1 MRLITVKSGD
11 YSAVINLDRG
21 ANCVSLRHSGYGAR
35 LLREPD
41 YEAGELDNPYLYG
54 MPILFPVNRIS
65 GGEYEFEGRSY
76 RFPINEPATGCH
88 LHGELHKTP
97 FELIGQSEDRIVC
110 RYRSANYLSFPHDF
124 EIRMEYS
131 LSESGLTHTVE
142 VTNHSGEN
150 MPCMIGFHTTFNSA
164 FAGSKD
170 VKVQVAIEREYE
182 RNMKNY
188 LPTGRTPEPD
198 GVTRELSSG
207 EFCPFGQAVSR
218 HYRAKRG
225 GLMTLTDEARGLQ
238 AVYENDEKYG
248 FRLIYNGAGDEYIC
262 LEPQNCAANAPN
274 APFGREEGGFDFI
287 APHSTKKYT
296 SKIYIKE
303 FKK

>member
-1 MRLITVKSGD
+1 MRLITIKSGAM
-11 YSAVINLDRG
+11 SAVINLDRG

-41 YEAGELDNPYLYG
+41 YGVGELDNPYLYG

-65 GGEYEFEGRSY
+65 GGEYEFEGRLY

-88 LHGELHKTP
+88 LHGELHRTP
-97 FELIGQSEDRIVC
+97 FELVEQSENRIVC
-110 RYRSANYLSFPHDF
+110 RYRSANYLSFPHEF

-131 LSESGLTHTVE
+131 LSPEGLTHKVE
-142 VTNHSGEN
+142 VTNYSEQN
-150 MPCMIGFHTTFNSA
+150 MPCMLGFHTTFNSS
-164 FAGSKD
+164 FAGGRQITTL
-170 VKVQVAIEREYE
+170 VELEREYE

-198 GVTRELSSG
+198 GVTSELSRG
-207 EFCPFGQAVSR
+207 EFSPFGQAISR
-218 HYRAKRG
+218 HYRAKQG
-225 GLMTLTDEARGLQ
+225 GLMTLTDAERGLR

-274 APFGREEGGFDFI
+274 APFGRDEGGFDFI
-287 APHSTKKYT
+287 PPNSTKKYT
-296 SKIYIKE
+296 SKIYIE
-303 FKK
+303 EIKK